1 LNFSFFV
8 LYYKP
13 FWVIFYK
20 NFIQSLI
27 SMKSKFLLLCL
38 LAPSLY
44 AGTKLIV
51 LGSGTPNPDPNRAGS
66 AYALVVNETPYLV
79 DFGPGIIRRAASLSP
94 PWGGEIE
101 AMTVKNFEHAFL
113 THIHSDHSA
122 GLADLLLTPWV
133 MGRDAKLNLFGPIG
147 LEQMA
152 ASTLKAFED
161 DINYRINGTQ
171 PSNKTGY
178 QYNFHLLDEGLI
190 YKDKNIMVEAFKV
203 PHGGFDDAY
212 GFKFTS
218 EDKVIVFSGDTGP
231 SKTLEKFASGADILV
246 HEVYSNSGFLEKTQD
261 WQKYHQEHHT
271 STFEVGEIASRAKP
285 KLLIL
290 SHILFWGST
299 KEEILQETR
308 STYDGE
314 ITIAE
319 DLMVF
324 E

>member
-1 LNFSFFV
+1 
-8 LYYKP
+8 
-13 FWVIFYK
+13 
-20 NFIQSLI
+20 
-27 SMKSKFLLLCL
+27 MKSKFLLLCL

-152 ASTLKAFED
+152 ASTLKAFEN

-178 QYNFHLLDEGLI
+178 KYNFHLLDEGLI

-203 PHGGFDDAY
+203 THGGFDDAY

-218 EDKVIVFSGDTGP
+218 KDKVIVFSGDTGP

>member
-1 LNFSFFV
+1 
-8 LYYKP
+8 
-13 FWVIFYK
+13 
-20 NFIQSLI
+20 
-27 SMKSKFLLLCL
+27 MKSKFLLLCL

-94 PWGGEIE
+94 PWGGKIE

-178 QYNFHLLDEGLI
+178 KYNFHLLDEGLI

-212 GFKFTS
+212 GFRFTS

-299 KEEILQETR
+299 KDEILQETR

>member
-1 LNFSFFV
+1 
-8 LYYKP
+8 
-13 FWVIFYK
+13 
-20 NFIQSLI
+20 
-27 SMKSKFLLLCL
+27 MKSKFLLLCL

-178 QYNFHLLDEGLI
+178 KYNFHLLDEGLI

-212 GFKFTS
+212 GFRFTS